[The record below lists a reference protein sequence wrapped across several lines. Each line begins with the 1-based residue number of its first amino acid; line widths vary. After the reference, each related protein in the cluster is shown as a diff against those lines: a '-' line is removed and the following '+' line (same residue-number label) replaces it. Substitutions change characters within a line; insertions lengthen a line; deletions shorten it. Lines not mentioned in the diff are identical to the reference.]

1 MQPETRDAA
10 RSPGRRLLH
19 AMRSHKTA
27 TEKQPAI
34 SASAVPCAAAPLS
47 FRTPHIP
54 TLEQFQFEMLRISNH
69 TDCRFTENARC
80 SAHVGPGDAV
90 PLLAFFLFKSD
101 STKQ

>member
-47 FRTPHIP
+47 SRTPHIP

-69 TDCRFTENARC
+69 TDCRFAKKARFFR
-80 SAHVGPGDAV
+80 SLRAGR
-90 PLLAFFLFKSD
+90 LSRRLALFLFKGNL
-101 STKQ
+101 TKQ